1 MQINWILGIIHRI
14 TRWWWFFH
22 VIMPP
27 VPCLSYGR
35 LLDSVHC
42 YSRIRLT
49 AAPVHRPHCHYCVH
63 SPSTYSRL
71 LLYYFF
77 VYSAKALLDAFH
89 ASRTL
94 HALQCSVWRLKL
106 SSQTYWTQWVGSL
119 QNRYNSHWPMNTI
132 HLYDPMIYIHITD
145 PDQRSWSDPLVC
157 TAIFIKKV
165 EESAW
170 PLIFSRFKLLRLI

>member
-1 MQINWILGIIHRI
+1 MSPDSHMKIVFTIQIL
-14 TRWWWFFH
+14 F
-22 VIMPP
+22 
-27 VPCLSYGR
+27 CL
-35 LLDSVHC
+35 L
-42 YSRIRLT
+42 
-49 AAPVHRPHCHYCVH
+49 
-63 SPSTYSRL
+63 PSLERSSQQQQN
-71 LLYYFF
+71 FF

-106 SSQTYWTQWVGSL
+106 SSQTYSLYLLDTMSSL

-157 TAIFIKKV
+157 TAIFIKKKLKKV
-165 EESAW
+165 HGH
-170 PLIFSRFKLLRLI
+170 LFSRGSSF